1 MIGEDVLRGINDL
14 FRRRVPQILG
24 VYLAAGWA
32 MLEFTDWLVNRYAL
46 SPHLIDLGLVAWA
59 LMIPTVLI
67 LAYYHGAPGRDRWTR
82 VETIGV
88 PLNVLV
94 AAIVLVVVFAGRELG
109 AVTRSVTVEDETGA
123 TVEREIPKSEFRKSL
138 AILHFD
144 NATEDDSLDWLQY
157 GIPLALQFDLSQ
169 DYFIDFRYHPH
180 FSQRLKEEGY
190 ADGTGVPLTLKRDIA
205 EHLHMDHFVT
215 GTLKRADGAL
225 RVDLTLYN
233 TRSGKPIGEHSYAL
247 SDPLELTDRISVQ
260 LKQDLGIPEQHVEE
274 AEDLPVAELLT
285 TSPDAF
291 RSFVEAYREAYVEG
305 DWAGAVPPLEAAVST
320 DPGFAAA
327 HLERFQAYTLINDI
341 AKGTEALETAMRQ
354 LYRLPERIGLVV
366 KTQYYWLVKQ
376 DIEKA
381 KATAAMHTE
390 LLPEDAAAHVQLAT
404 FHQLQREYDRAV
416 AGYMRALDLDPGQV
430 ELLLRI
436 AELHRGSGD
445 LDSALAYHRRYTD
458 ESPRDPRGFT
468 ALGDLYRL
476 MGDHAQAREA
486 YERALLLE
494 GDHVPALV
502 RLARLEVNLGQFP
515 AAERHFQEALEA
527 STTAAQRALV
537 FEGLMTYER
546 RRGHPNRAI
555 EHMHSRWSELE
566 ASQPPF
572 AVLQFK
578 LGELGLYVLAGRAQA
593 ARDSLEAIG
602 ARLSPPFD
610 VLTAFGEASIYLEME
625 EPDSLESALPGLT
638 NLIERLG
645 LESQLR
651 GLAVFAEGQVYEWRG
666 ACDQAVINYER
677 ALEIQ
682 PESRGF
688 HIALGRCYRKLDQ
701 LRRAEEHLLRY
712 LEVVPYH
719 PEARYE
725 LALVYQGFGKLEEA
739 LDHLG
744 VALEVWSD
752 AEPGFEPAREA
763 REKMRELGGT

>member
-1 MIGEDVLRGINDL
+1 MTSISDL
-14 FRRRVPQILG
+14 LRRRVPQILG

-46 SPHLIDLGLVAWA
+46 SPHLIDLGLAAWA

-82 VETIGV
+82 VEKIGIPV
-88 PLNVLV
+88 NVVL
-94 AAIVLVVVFAGRELG
+94 AATVLIAAFAGRELG

-138 AILHFD
+138 AIFHFD
-144 NATEDDSLDWLQY
+144 NGTDDEALDWLQY

-169 DYFIDFRYHPH
+169 DYFIDLRYHPQ

-190 ADGTGVPLTLKRDIA
+190 TNGTGVPLTLQRDIA
-205 EHLHMDHFVT
+205 EQLHMDHFVT
-215 GTLKRADGAL
+215 ATLNRVDGEL
-225 RVDLTLYN
+225 RVDVTLYN
-233 TRSGKPIGEHSYAL
+233 TRSGKPIGEHSYAV
-247 SDPLELTDRISVQ
+247 SDPLEVTDRISVQ
-260 LKQDLGIPEQHVEE
+260 LKQDLGIPEPHIEE

-285 TSPDAF
+285 TSRDAF

-305 DWAGAVPPLEAAVST
+305 DWAEAAPPLESAVAM

-327 HLERFQAYTLINDI
+327 HLERFQAYTLINEID
-341 AKGTEALETAMRQ
+341 KGLQALETAMRL
-354 LYRLPERIGLVV
+354 LYRLPERTRLLV

-390 LLPEDAAAHVQLAT
+390 LLPEDATAHIQLANL
-404 FHQLQREYDRAV
+404 HQLQREYERAI
-416 AGYMRALDLDPGQV
+416 AGYERALDLDPGQV

-445 LDSALAYHRRYTD
+445 LEAALTYYRRYTED
-458 ESPRDPRGFT
+458 SPRDPVGFT
-468 ALGDLYRL
+468 ALGGLYRL
-476 MGDHAQAREA
+476 MGDHSGAREA
-486 YERALLLE
+486 YDRALLLE

-502 RLARLEVNLGQFP
+502 QLARLEINLGEFT
-515 AAERHFQEALEA
+515 AAERHFEEALDA
-527 STTAAQRALV
+527 SATAAQRALV
-537 FEGLMTYER
+537 FEGLSSYER
-546 RRGHPNRAI
+546 RRGRPDRAI
-555 EHMHSRWSELE
+555 EHMHKRWSEVE

-572 AVLQFK
+572 AALQFK
-578 LGELGLYVLAGRAQA
+578 LGELGGYVLAGRAQT

-666 ACDQAVINYER
+666 DCDQAVINYQR
-677 ALEIQ
+677 ALQIQ

-701 LRRAEEHLLRY
+701 LRQAEEHLLRY

-725 LALVYQGFGKLEEA
+725 LALVYEGLGRREEA
-739 LDHLG
+739 LEQLG
-744 VALEVWSD
+744 VALAVWID